1 MSFIELYKLLENSA
15 SPNDTFKLIPALK
28 FLQSQRCS
36 LKLNEGSIFH
46 QILSENYFHL
56 KNVYNNEYLYVK
68 QNKGKNKFI
77 IKTIS
82 DSDSDKI
89 NWKFLAY
96 EHVRSDRILLT
107 IRNENIESKRL
118 RALPC
123 LVHDDEFILQMDN
136 GQYYDNEMMNDA
148 WNIEADDVASDR
160 FRIKNDFTNAYLA
173 VSVNNSNNR
182 TNVILVNELNSE
194 NYDSAHW
201 ILEAIVEEI

>member
-1 MSFIELYKLLENSA
+1 
-15 SPNDTFKLIPALK
+15 
-28 FLQSQRCS
+28 
-36 LKLNEGSIFH
+36 
-46 QILSENYFHL
+46 
-56 KNVYNNEYLYVK
+56 
-68 QNKGKNKFI
+68 
-77 IKTIS
+77 
-82 DSDSDKI
+82 
-89 NWKFLAY
+89 
-96 EHVRSDRILLT
+96 LLT